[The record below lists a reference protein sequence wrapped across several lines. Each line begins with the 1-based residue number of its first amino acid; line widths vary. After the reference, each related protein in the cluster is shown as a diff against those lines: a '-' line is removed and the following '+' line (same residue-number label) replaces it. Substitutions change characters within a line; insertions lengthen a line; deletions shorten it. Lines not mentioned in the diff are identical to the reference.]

1 VSEKQKMLEAILA
14 RACVDPLFRRRLIAD
29 PRMAIRDAFGL
40 VVPEGFRMRF
50 IERDPDVDAL
60 VVLPDL
66 EVPARHQELPE
77 EDLRLA
83 SGGWSRPRGTGWD
96 RN

>member
-1 VSEKQKMLEAILA
+1 VSDKQKMLEAILA
-14 RACVDPLFRRRLIAD
+14 RACVDPVFRRRLIAD

-66 EVPARHQELPE
+66 EVAAQNQELPD

-83 SGGWSRPRGTGWD
+83 SGGWSRARRNGWD